1 MTVDSSLISLALK
14 KPEIFVELQRAG
26 ITHEYFT
33 DDYAKAFRWVAKMK
47 KEHGSVPSVGT
58 VESRFPRIEIKK
70 VRERDL
76 PVLVSELRQRRKYMD
91 FLGAIEEASRV
102 DGPEGIDIALSEL
115 QVHLNQLSVR
125 NGKNSLIDL
134 FGEEARK
141 RMLKDQALRRRG
153 TVMGLPTGL
162 KRFDMVTSGL
172 QRGRMTVAIG
182 RPGTGK
188 SWLDL
193 LFVASAVMSGGKIGL
208 YPLEM
213 TLEETAMRL
222 YTIFSCRMF
231 GAEKSIKNLDLA
243 NGRVSKAKIVRLMN
257 KLEDKFPG
265 QLYVADIGTMS
276 DPYTIERIEAEQE
289 IYQFDMFWVDYLTL
303 MKAPGVGRDGG
314 EDHTTVKALSNG
326 IKQIAVRH
334 NTVGGVSAQ
343 VSRLA
348 ISGRA
353 FLPRL
358 EHIAYGDSIGQD
370 ADHVVSLNRKGPHL
384 YYGMVKNRHGP
395 EIPKTRVKFMVND
408 GKIEEDEQ
416 QDDDDDDD

>member
-1 MTVDSSLISLALK
+1 MTVDSSLISLAIK
-14 KPEIFVELQRAG
+14 KPETFVEMQRAG
-26 ITHEYFT
+26 ITHDFFT
-33 DDYAKAFRWVAKMK
+33 DDFSKCWKWMAKVK
-47 KEHGSVPSVGT
+47 KEHGEVPSRGT
-58 VESRFPRIEIKK
+58 IESRFPRIEITK

-76 PVLVSELRQRRKYMD
+76 PVLVAELRQRRKYMD
-91 FLGAIEEASRV
+91 FLEVIDGASRIG
-102 DGPEGIDIALSEL
+102 GPEDIDVMVAEVQGSLNTLAL
-115 QVHLNQLSVR
+115 R

-134 FGEEARK
+134 FGAEAQK
-141 RMLKDQALRRRG
+141 RILKDQAKRRRG

-162 KRFDMVTSGL
+162 KRFDLVTSGL

-193 LFVASAVMSGGKIGL
+193 LFVASAVMHGGKVGL

-231 GAEKSIKNLDLA
+231 GPDKSIKNLDLA

-276 DPYTIERIEAEQE
+276 DPYTVERIEAEQQ

-343 VSRLA
+343 VSRQA

-384 YYGMVKNRHGP
+384 FYGMVKNRHGP

-408 GKIEEDEQ
+408 GVIEEDER
-416 QDDDDDDD
+416 QDEDEDDE